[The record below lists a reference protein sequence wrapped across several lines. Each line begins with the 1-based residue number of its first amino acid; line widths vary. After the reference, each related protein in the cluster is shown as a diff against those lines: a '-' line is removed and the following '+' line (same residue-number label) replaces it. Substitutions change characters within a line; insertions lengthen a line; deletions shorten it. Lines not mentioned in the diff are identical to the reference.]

1 MGAHVEMF
9 AALVECRDTE
19 EREFVSRLRAVDGE
33 VTVDMFRAAVVRA
46 VRGGAAS
53 GSYNAV
59 SRLGKGVC
67 VRVSKVPFDD
77 DQQAPIY
84 WEMTCAS
91 QLGALDVG
99 LPLLCFGIVSV
110 NRRRRFVSCWPW
122 VECASAFVSR
132 LDVQE
137 KLRFGARLMCV
148 IERALE
154 TCVHAESMKLSNVV
168 VTRAAELK
176 LIDWDPRFTRYVW
189 TDEQRAAA
197 SGMRV
202 VYMIVLEGVSPG
214 LFTLETVARAA
225 GVSDP
230 PVVPVVAA
238 KAAAAIAAVMRVF
251 DASFASG
258 MVQIVQLYLAFGAL
272 KAHDSALCKRM
283 RAVAHDDD
291 KWADGL
297 VGAGEAAAH
306 LHTLLLA
313 SALVSFAPDAHDA
326 RRESLLRVG
335 RAHVASMRYATE
347 SIPDTDTDDLLCDES
362 PQAATPMTAVAFGGS
377 KIKK

>member
-1 MGAHVEMF
+1 MDAAEMF

-19 EREFVSRLRAVDGE
+19 EHEFVRCLGAVECGL
-33 VTVDMFRAAVVRA
+33 TVDMFRAAVVRA
-46 VRGGAAS
+46 VRGCGAS

-59 SRLGKGVC
+59 SKLGKGVC
-67 VRVSKVPFDD
+67 VRVSKVQFDD
-77 DQQAPIY
+77 EQQAPMY
-84 WEMTCAS
+84 WEMRCAS

-99 LPLLCFGIVSV
+99 LRLLCFGIVTI

-122 VECASAFVSR
+122 VECASAFVAR

-137 KLRFGARLMCV
+137 RLRFGERLMCV

-168 VTRAAELK
+168 VTSAAQPK

-197 SGMRV
+197 SGLRV
-202 VYMIVLEGVSPG
+202 VYMLVLEGVSPV
-214 LFTLETVARAA
+214 LFSLETAALSA
-225 GVSDP
+225 GVSVGDSP
-230 PVVPVVAA
+230 DRASLVAAVAA
-238 KAAAAIAAVMRVF
+238 KAAAAVVAVMRVF

-272 KAHDSALCKRM
+272 KAHDQALCTRM
-283 RAVAHDDD
+283 RAVARDDD

-306 LHTLLLA
+306 LHALLHA
-313 SALVSFAPDAHDA
+313 SALVSFAPDAHEA
-326 RRESLLRVG
+326 RRAALLRLHRV
-335 RAHVASMRYATE
+335 HVASMRYATE
-347 SIPDTDTDDLLCDES
+347 SIPDTDEEDDLRCNES
-362 PQAATPMTAVAFGGS
+362 PPH
-377 KIKK
+377 